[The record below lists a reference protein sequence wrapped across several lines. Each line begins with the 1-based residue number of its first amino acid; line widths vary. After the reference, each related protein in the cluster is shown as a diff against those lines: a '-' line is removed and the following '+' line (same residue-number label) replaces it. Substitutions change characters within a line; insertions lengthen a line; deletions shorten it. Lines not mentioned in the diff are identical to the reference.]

1 MKNILYT
8 IILSFLF
15 SYSYSNH
22 DVGPL
27 VHDQLIQRYLDD
39 NVDPVCH
46 ESELSDVDIDRQ
58 NKRLYKLYEEQD
70 IAVEK
75 KDFVRFD
82 EIKRKLNE
90 FYNEDFNEIKF
101 CLEKYFLFRGDV
113 IQPSI
118 IKEFIT
124 WLSDSGDQ
132 IISINLRD
140 STSSNR
146 YFPDDSFG
154 ARIITNYDD
163 LRKII
168 SKGILVESNPEHKEC
183 ENCYFS
189 YTHLGTTDNGA
200 IILEV
205 VNYGGGSTYFGEFLG
220 LKVKERMGTDFS
232 YGIPSL
238 TFDRQQIVL
247 EKLFSIVVPRHII
260 KNTNYSG
267 VSGING
273 NFIILDDGT
282 KIEIPSHG

>member
-27 VHDQLIQRYLDD
+27 VHDQLFQRYLEN
-39 NVDPVCH
+39 NVDPICH

-58 NKRLYKLYEEQD
+58 NKRYYKLYEEQD

-82 EIKRKLNE
+82 EIKREFNE
-90 FYNEDFNEIKF
+90 LRNEDFNEIKL
-101 CLEKYFLFRGDV
+101 CLEKYFLFHGNT

-118 IKEFIT
+118 IKEFYVS
-124 WLSDSGDQ
+124 LADSGDQ
-132 IISINLRD
+132 IISINLSD
-140 STSSNR
+140 SASSNR

-154 ARIITNYDD
+154 VRIITNYDD

-183 ENCYFS
+183 ESCYFS

-205 VNYGGGSTYFGEFLG
+205 VDYGGGSTYFGEFLG
-220 LKVKERMGTDFS
+220 LKVKERMGTDFV

-238 TFDRQQIVL
+238 TFDSQQIVL
-247 EKLFSIVVPRHII
+247 EKLFSIGVPHHIS
-260 KNTNYSG
+260 KNINYSG

-273 NFIILDDGT
+273 NFIILNGT
-282 KIEIPSHG
+282 KIEIPSHE